1 MISPE
6 YRYLIRRAISI
17 REVVYMPLC
26 KFCAHAGCNKII
38 DISRTYCSRHT
49 ITKAQRDKE
58 YDAKYR
64 DQKAKA
70 FYNSKAW
77 QMAREKAL
85 TRDNHID
92 IYLYMT
98 ERRIV
103 RASIVHHIIEYK
115 EDPTKGLEPD
125 NLISVSEETHESTIK
140 KMYSNDET
148 KRQMQQALRKALNE
162 YKALGV

>member
-1 MISPE
+1 
-6 YRYLIRRAISI
+6 
-17 REVVYMPLC
+17 MPLC
-26 KFCAHAGCNKII
+26 KFCAHPGCNKVI
-38 DISRTYCSRHT
+38 DITKTYCSKHT

-77 QMAREKAL
+77 QIVRQKIL

-103 RASIVHHIIEYK
+103 KAALVHHIIEYR
-115 EDPTKGLEPD
+115 EDPSKGLDPD
-125 NLISVSEETHESTIK
+125 NLISVSEETHEKIIK
-140 KMYSNDET
+140 KMYANEET
-148 KRQMQQALRKALNE
+148 KKQMQQQLRKAIE
-162 YKALGV
+162 DYREFGV

>member
-1 MISPE
+1 
-6 YRYLIRRAISI
+6 
-17 REVVYMPLC
+17 MPLR
-26 KFCAHAGCNKII
+26 KFCAHQGCNKVI
-38 DISRTYCSRHT
+38 DITKTYCSKHT

-77 QMAREKAL
+77 QIVRQKIL

-103 RASIVHHIIEYK
+103 KAALVHHIVEYR
-115 EDPTKGLEPD
+115 EDPSKGLDPD
-125 NLISVSEETHESTIK
+125 NLISVSEETHEKIIK
-140 KMYSNDET
+140 KMYANEET
-148 KRQMQQALRKALNE
+148 KKQMQQQLRKAIKDYRE
-162 YKALGV
+162 FGA